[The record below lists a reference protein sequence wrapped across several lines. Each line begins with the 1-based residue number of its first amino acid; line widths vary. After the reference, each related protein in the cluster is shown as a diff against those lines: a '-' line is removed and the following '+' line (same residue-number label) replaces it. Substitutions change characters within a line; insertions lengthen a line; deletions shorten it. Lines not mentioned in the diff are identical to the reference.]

1 MSNAFSNAWGW
12 SVKHSPL
19 LAIWRATRGL
29 VRPNREA
36 FARLDQ
42 ATLPKPVEELIRT
55 TIARTKLWRDEREQI
70 ARELIAHAQDALD
83 SGRTPEQVVEHFGD
97 PRRVAR
103 LLRRSMKRKRPL
115 AWQAYRFSRRAVGVM
130 LLLLFVSYLAIVVRF
145 YTSEPQI
152 KVDYGAV
159 LDSRSDGYREDQKS
173 WSTLVESG
181 VAWSKIEHLLAQE
194 QADRAMLQSEAG
206 GEPQD
211 IGAAIFPYI
220 EPDHPDYQDIVDAV
234 RGFAPNLDLLRDA
247 AELPIIGLPVGYEQ
261 TTERWEGRDFTTGI
275 VPAEPDAYI
284 DESLIGIH
292 LIHLGSVRR
301 LSQVLIFDARLALS
315 DGETQRACDDYIA
328 AMGLA
333 RQVRQEPYLISDLIG
348 MAIHRMVG
356 SEIERQLRDQPGLF
370 DADQLTRLAHTHAR
384 LTQLPG
390 IELEYERMFFRDAL
404 QRVYSD
410 DGHGDGRIT
419 PEGFEYYGLMTAPPD
434 DFGTV
439 SFNEMAMINP
449 RVRAA
454 TMPLSIVFSN
464 SRARERAIHDAVM
477 DETQLVLDQGVQW
490 VSIMTQSVLIAEQVR
505 SEETP
510 MRFSFA
516 ALLTPAMEKMV
527 LSWFKYQHT
536 MGSFSLMIAIE
547 AYRAEFGQLP
557 ATLDDLHPSYLPEIP
572 QDLMDP
578 GNPIKYLVEG
588 GRYVLY
594 SNGSDGDDDQARLP
608 PRSTD
613 PYTRDQEQ
621 SFALRYPQA
630 RSPLNYEPIF
640 EPGGKPKLDKPQG
653 PDGDW
658 ILIDTRPQPD
668 PEPADAS

>member
-1 MSNAFSNAWGW
+1 MSNTFSNAWGW

-19 LAIWRATRGL
+19 MSIWRSARGL
-29 VRPNREA
+29 VRPNRDA
-36 FARLDQ
+36 FTRLDQ
-42 ATLPKPVEELIRT
+42 ASLPQPVEEMIRT

-83 SGRTPEQVVEHFGD
+83 QGRTPEQVVEHFGD

-115 AWQAYRFSRRAVGVM
+115 VWQAYRFSRRAVGVM
-130 LLLLFVSYLAIVVRF
+130 VLLLFVSYLVIVVRF

-220 EPDHPDYQDIVDAV
+220 EPDHPDYQDFADAV
-234 RGFAPNLDLLRDA
+234 RGFAPYLDELREA

-275 VPAEPDAYI
+275 VPADPDAYM

-301 LSQVLIFDARLALS
+301 LSQVLMFDARLALS
-315 DGETQRACDDYIA
+315 DGDTQRACDDYIA

-333 RQVRQEPYLISDLIG
+333 RQARQDPYLISDLIG
-348 MAIHRMVG
+348 MAIHSMVG
-356 SEIERQLRDQPGLF
+356 TEIERQLRDQPGLF

-384 LTQLPG
+384 LTQLSG
-390 IELEYERMFFRDAL
+390 IELENERMFFRDTL
-404 QRVYSD
+404 QRVYTD
-410 DGHGDGRIT
+410 DGQGDGLIT
-419 PEGFEYYGLMTAPPD
+419 PEGLEYFGLMTAPPD

-464 SRARERAIHDAVM
+464 SREQERALHDAVM

-490 VSIMTQSVLIAEQVR
+490 ISMLRESALIAEKVR

-516 ALLTPAMEKMV
+516 ALMTPAMESMV
-527 LSWFKYQHT
+527 TKWFEYQHT
-536 MGSFSLMIAIE
+536 MGSFSVMIAIE
-547 AYRAEFGQLP
+547 AYRAEHGQLP
-557 ATLDDLHPSYLPEIP
+557 ASLDELHPSYLPEIP
-572 QDLMDP
+572 LDLMDP
-578 GNPIKYLVEG
+578 GNPLKLLVDG
-588 GRYVLY
+588 DRYVIY
-594 SNGSDGDDDQARLP
+594 SNGSDGDDDHARLAP
-608 PRSTD
+608 KSTD
-613 PYTRDQEQ
+613 PYVRNQEQ
-621 SFALRYPQA
+621 QFWLRYPQA
-630 RSPLNYEPIF
+630 ESTQTHEPIY
-640 EPGGKPKLDKPQG
+640 EPGGKPKLDKPRG

-658 ILIDTRPQPD
+658 ILIDIR
-668 PEPADAS
+668 PEPEDATES